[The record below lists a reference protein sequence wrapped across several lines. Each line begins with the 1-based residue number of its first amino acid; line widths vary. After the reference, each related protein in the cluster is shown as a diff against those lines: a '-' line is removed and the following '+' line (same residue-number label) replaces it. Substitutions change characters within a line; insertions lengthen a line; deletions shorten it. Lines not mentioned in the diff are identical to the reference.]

1 MLTRRQFISRML
13 AMTAALSL
21 GPGLSGS
28 LSPEERLKAAE
39 LIPRRKLGKT
49 GEEISILSLGGEAT
63 IEQVERQQEA
73 VEIINQA
80 LDYGIN
86 YIDTAPSYGGGD
98 SETNFGQ
105 VMAERRDEVFLAS
118 KTHERSY
125 DGTMRL
131 IEESLGRLQTD
142 YLDLYQLHNIRTE
155 QDLSA
160 ALASEGAITALEELQ
175 QEGVIRF
182 TGITGHKDPELL
194 LRGIR
199 EYDFDCLLMS
209 LNAADIHYRPF
220 QQELLEEARE
230 QELGIIAMKVLAA
243 GRLVPGGG
251 VDSIEEALY
260 YTWSFPVSTSI
271 IGTGSLAELEEN
283 VELARNFSPLGEDE
297 MLEIENKTAELEQE
311 GNFFKYHW

>member
-28 LSPEERLKAAE
+28 LSPEERLQAAE

-98 SETNFGQ
+98 SEINFGQ

-118 KTHERSY
+118 KTHERGY

-131 IEESLGRLQTD
+131 IEESLDRLQTD

-230 QELGIIAMKVLAA
+230 QELGVIAMKVLAA

-251 VDSIEEALY
+251 IDSIEEALY

-271 IGTGSLAELEEN
+271 IGTGSLAQLEEN
-283 VELARNFSPLGEDE
+283 VELARNFSPLGEDK
-297 MLEIENKTAELEQE
+297 MLELENKTAELEQE

>member
-251 VDSIEEALY
+251 VDTIEEALY

-283 VELARNFSPLGEDE
+283 VELARNFSPLEEDE
-297 MLEIENKTAELEQE
+297 MLELENKTAELEQE